1 MAMSTLTAIVVPFL
15 VIAAVI
21 GVVLT
26 LRERAL
32 EPVAGGRPSAVRP
45 LWGTPGLWVAV
56 CAVLLLLGLFVAPR
70 LLGGVFLFLPFVW
83 VRRGRRRDRDRPDG

>member
-1 MAMSTLTAIVVPFL
+1 MGTLTAIIVPFL
-15 VIAAVI
+15 VIVAAI

-32 EPVAGGRPSAVRP
+32 EPVAGGRRTAVRP

-56 CAVLLLLGLFVAPR
+56 CALLVLLGLFVAPR

-83 VRRGRRRDRDRPDG
+83 VRGRRDRHPPDA